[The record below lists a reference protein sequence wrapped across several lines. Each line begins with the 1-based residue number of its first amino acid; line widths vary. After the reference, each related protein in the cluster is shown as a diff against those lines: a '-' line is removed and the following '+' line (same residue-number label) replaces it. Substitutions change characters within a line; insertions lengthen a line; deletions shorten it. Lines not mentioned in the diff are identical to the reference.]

1 MQQIFTCFIDAL
13 HCTALYI
20 YNYIYT
26 HTYCIALHCIALH
39 CIALHRYVAKGSD
52 ASSVGR
58 KSDTSSVNWCS
69 PWSANRSA
77 DFVALRASFISN
89 SMSTTHQFRL
99 LFFKHSMNQH
109 FLKLLLS
116 DICGTGVLMPWMWER
131 TWLLKQLQRRR
142 AERAR
147 ERERERSNGQMPKQ
161 HHATTYFQFIVELRW
176 VECGRLNPCIA
187 SHISWRLFTSL
198 YISSCLF
205 IACRAIPPLTR
216 LSP

>member
-1 MQQIFTCFIDAL
+1 MHCIAL
-13 HCTALYI
+13 HYIYI

-26 HTYCIALHCIALH
+26 HIALY

-99 LFFKHSMNQH
+99 HFFKHSMNQH

-147 ERERERSNGQMPKQ
+147 ERERDQMDRCPSNITRQRI
-161 HHATTYFQFIVELRW
+161 FSSSWSWDELSVVDW
-176 VECGRLNPCIA
+176 TLALLLTSLDV
-187 SHISWRLFTSL
+187 SSRLFTSL